1 MWNKVSKA
9 LIGAWSNKFN
19 SGESKEYEVI
29 LISGLAIMITKTIEE
44 QDMEYVNI
52 GKDSK
57 STLRAFP
64 SLMPNYVKHFSFEA
78 REGAGN
84 VLSLPGEAKILEKEL
99 PTGYAAIQPQVYI
112 RDVNKI
118 TRENLEKS
126 GFVIKIDE
134 IKNNLSRS
142 PDYFQNILDMDNSM
156 GTIFALN
163 PELEEKY
170 LALRDKYSKNSDRT
184 IKKNA
189 TKLAYR
195 EMLAGADLQELVK
208 LLDTHILDMV
218 IHKLNSAM
226 PLPGETVFHLRLRPR
241 YKLGEVR
248 TYLQKDNGLG
258 AIMKFVKYAKWLKYE
273 ASEGMLAEIENII
286 AASAAAIKAAEEALV
301 PEKT

>member
-1 MWNKVSKA
+1 
-9 LIGAWSNKFN
+9 
-19 SGESKEYEVI
+19 
-29 LISGLAIMITKTIEE
+29 
-44 QDMEYVNI
+44 
-52 GKDSK
+52 
-57 STLRAFP
+57 
-64 SLMPNYVKHFSFEA
+64 
-78 REGAGN
+78 
-84 VLSLPGEAKILEKEL
+84 
-99 PTGYAAIQPQVYI
+99 
-112 RDVNKI
+112 
-118 TRENLEKS
+118 
-126 GFVIKIDE
+126 
-134 IKNNLSRS
+134 
-142 PDYFQNILDMDNSM
+142 MDNSM